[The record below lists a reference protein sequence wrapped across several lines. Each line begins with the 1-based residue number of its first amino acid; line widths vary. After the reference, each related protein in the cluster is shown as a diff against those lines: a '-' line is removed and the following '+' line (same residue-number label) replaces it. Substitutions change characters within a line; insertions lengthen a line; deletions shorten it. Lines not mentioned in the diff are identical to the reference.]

1 MPAAVVLTSVIRVQV
16 AGLWPCL
23 PETASRAP
31 SNGKRLVRLRVH
43 DRFFPNSRE
52 LSANRARVFID
63 MDVRMHYH
71 NCGLEIRKMLE
82 HTGMRLRS
90 SSRGR
95 ARVVAV
101 MPAYNARRTLERT
114 LADIPPD
121 TVDDII
127 LADDCSSDDTAE
139 IARRLGLKVLRHDVN
154 RGYGGNQKTCYDA
167 ALRASAD
174 IVVMVHPDYQYDPRV
189 IPFAVGFIETG
200 ICDAIVASR
209 IRTRRETLEGGM
221 PLYKYLAN
229 RILTTLANTVF
240 GQNLGDF
247 HSGFRVYRRSVLETI
262 DYHTNSD
269 DFVFDFEF
277 LAQAVY
283 HNFRI
288 GDIPIP
294 TRYSAASSSINLQRS
309 VTYGLGNLVVMAK
322 YILQSAGLGR
332 FRLFDARRSQ
342 RDASDLAE
350 ST

>member
-1 MPAAVVLTSVIRVQV
+1 
-16 AGLWPCL
+16 
-23 PETASRAP
+23 
-31 SNGKRLVRLRVH
+31 
-43 DRFFPNSRE
+43 
-52 LSANRARVFID
+52 
-63 MDVRMHYH
+63 
-71 NCGLEIRKMLE
+71 
-82 HTGMRLRS
+82 
-90 SSRGR
+90 
-95 ARVVAV
+95 
-101 MPAYNARRTLERT
+101 MPAYNARRTLQRT

-127 LADDCSSDDTAE
+127 LTDDCSSDDTVE
-139 IARRLGLKVLRHDVN
+139 IASRLGLKVLRHEVN

-167 ALRASAD
+167 ALRADAE

-200 ICDAIVASR
+200 ICDVIVASR

-229 RILTTLANTVF
+229 RILTTLANSVF

-294 TRYSAASSSINLQRS
+294 TRYSAESSSIKLQRS
-309 VTYGLGNLVVMAK
+309 VRYGFGNLLVMAK
-322 YILQSAGLGR
+322 FILQSAGIGR
-332 FRLFDARRSQ
+332 FRLFSARRAQ
-342 RDASDLAE
+342 ADASDLAE